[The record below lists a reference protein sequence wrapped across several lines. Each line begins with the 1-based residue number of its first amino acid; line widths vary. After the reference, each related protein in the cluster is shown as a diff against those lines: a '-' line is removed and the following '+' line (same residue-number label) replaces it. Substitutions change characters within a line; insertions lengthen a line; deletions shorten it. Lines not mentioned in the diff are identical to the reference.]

1 MSVQG
6 KYLKTEI
13 EFSDRNGN
21 TVESSCTKANGQSKE
36 DKVYTYDEALD
47 LVGELNTF
55 YIWLLGI

>member
-21 TVESSCTKANGQSKE
+21 SVESGCTKANGHNKE

-47 LVGELNTF
+47 LVGK
-55 YIWLLGI
+55 